1 MGDRILLSP
10 LRKSKHSQEE
20 EEEEEEEEEV

>member
-20 EEEEEEEEEV
+20 EEEEEEEEV